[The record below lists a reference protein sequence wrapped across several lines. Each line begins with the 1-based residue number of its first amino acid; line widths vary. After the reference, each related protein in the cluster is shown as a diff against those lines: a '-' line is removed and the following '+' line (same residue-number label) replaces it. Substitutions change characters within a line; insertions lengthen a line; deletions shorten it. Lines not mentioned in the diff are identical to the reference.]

1 MQKNTHM
8 VYEIAEAK
16 CVQTCALCLNG
27 FRTQC
32 LLNPAATPCSWARQ
46 TSNFKL
52 KMFTVWKSAEKYLF
66 RLSHTQHCRIT
77 INEIHLT
84 KWQDYICVSHANVQV
99 LRGKLFY
106 TRPTSERNWTGDK
119 KCQELVVI
127 IWKRGP
133 HSQLCTLNYF
143 HHRMVYILWPPN
155 DSKMCISITFWK
167 FLLCVRLP
175 TSVHLRNTV
184 EARAIWIKE
193 INVGLLCARTWSALR
208 TAALQHGQR
217 RKG

>member
-1 MQKNTHM
+1 MRPN
-8 VYEIAEAK
+8 
-16 CVQTCALCLNG
+16 LCTMSKWIPYTMS
-27 FRTQC
+27 TQSC
-32 LLNPAATPCSWARQ
+32 CYSLLMGKS

-52 KMFTVWKSAEKYLF
+52 KMFTVWKSAEKFLF

-106 TRPTSERNWTGDK
+106 GRPTSERNWTGDK
-119 KCQELVVI
+119 IWPELVVI
-127 IWKRGP
+127 IRKRDDRTRNYAW
-133 HSQLCTLNYF
+133 QNYF
-143 HHRMVYILWPPN
+143 HHRMVYIRWRPN
-155 DSKMCISITFWK
+155 DSKMCISKTLWK
-167 FLLCVRLP
+167 FLCVRLP
-175 TSVHLRNTV
+175 TSMHLRNTV

-193 INVGLLCARTWSALR
+193 INVGLLCARTWSELR